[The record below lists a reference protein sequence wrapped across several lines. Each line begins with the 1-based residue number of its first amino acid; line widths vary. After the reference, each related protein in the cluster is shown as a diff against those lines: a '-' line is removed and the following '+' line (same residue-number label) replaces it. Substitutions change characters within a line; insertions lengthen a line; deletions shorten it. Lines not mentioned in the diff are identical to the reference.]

1 MIHVNGQTGAFNVSC
16 NGQLA
21 GPGWTVIQRRLDG
34 SENFYR
40 SWEEYKEGFGNL
52 TGEFFIG
59 LEKLHHMTTEEPQE
73 LFIHLEDFNNET
85 RFARYS
91 NFKVGGEGD
100 YYKLVSLGEFSGQ
113 AGDILTDNIGSGF
126 STFDKGVASKKAI
139 SYHGAWWYEDD
150 GRLSNLNGRYI
161 PNGEIILDFRG
172 ESIFWYSDWHDENYS
187 FKSVEMMIRPRSQV
201 DHPTT
206 ENNNTKTL
214 IK

>member
-1 MIHVNGQTGAFNVSC
+1 MEKLDIQLKSCTSCCQAKSCKAFGKSTDIHMIHVNRQTGAFSVSC
-16 NGQLA
+16 NGQVAEA

-91 NFKVGGEGD
+91 GFLVGGEED
-100 YYKLVSLGEFSGQ
+100 SYKLVSLGEFSGR
-113 AGDILTDNIGSGF
+113 AGDILTENVDRGF
-126 STFDKGVASKKAI
+126 STFDKGDASNKAI

-150 GRLSNLNGRYI
+150 GSLRCA
-161 PNGEIILDFRG
+161 PFE
-172 ESIFWYSDWHDENYS
+172 EAAAA
-187 FKSVEMMIRPRSQV
+187 
-201 DHPTT
+201 
-206 ENNNTKTL
+206 
-214 IK
+214 